1 MNELPYFAVLAQRH
15 AWAEREYARL
25 HADIVEA
32 RLIAR
37 ARAQERAARA
47 RAQKSAARA
56 RAQKRA
62 ARKRAWLRD
71 RVGGLVRPTPPA
83 PYCARAAARP
93 VRTAGVV
100 R

>member
-32 RLIAR
+32 RLTAR
-37 ARAQERAARA
+37 ARAQER
-47 RAQKSAARA
+47 S
-56 RAQKRA
+56 
-62 ARKRAWLRD
+62 ARKRAWVRD
-71 RVGGLVRPTPPA
+71 RVGGLVRPTTPA

-93 VRTAGVV
+93 ARPAGVV

>member
-1 MNELPYFAVLAQRH
+1 MNELPYFAVLATRH

-32 RLIAR
+32 RLIAG
-37 ARAQERAARA
+37 ARAHERA
-47 RAQKSAARA
+47 
-56 RAQKRA
+56 AQKRA
-62 ARKRAWLRD
+62 RVRD
-71 RVGGLVRPTPPA
+71 RLGKLHLVRRTPPA

-93 VRTAGVV
+93 VRAAGVV